1 MHRDPAIA
9 TRVPGRLERLI
20 NKAGLSALHLRGI
33 KRPNGRFMES
43 DISGTDRAL
52 IKFSTASAAIVE
64 RERDGRREKDCVGI
78 SSVERDP
85 PGQREEQACHDLML
99 AFCLIND
106 SVSPGSLEIVR
117 GIEVRFGENLCW
129 GKDIGWNDAYYCLEV
144 MFKSWNLIYLFRGYI
159 NWLFCNFYLEILFS
173 LFLE

>member
-1 MHRDPAIA
+1 MHCDPAIA

-64 RERDGRREKDCVGI
+64 REREIEREMDEERRI
-78 SSVERDP
+78 
-85 PGQREEQACHDLML
+85 A
-99 AFCLIND
+99 
-106 SVSPGSLEIVR
+106 LE
-117 GIEVRFGENLCW
+117 
-129 GKDIGWNDAYYCLEV
+129 
-144 MFKSWNLIYLFRGYI
+144 FRR
-159 NWLFCNFYLEILFS
+159 
-173 LFLE
+173 